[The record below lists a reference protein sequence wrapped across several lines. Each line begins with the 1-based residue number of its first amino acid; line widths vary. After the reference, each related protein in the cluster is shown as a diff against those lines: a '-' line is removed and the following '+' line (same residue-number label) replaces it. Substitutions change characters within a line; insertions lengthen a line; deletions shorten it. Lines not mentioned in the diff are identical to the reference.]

1 MDQLKGHKCYSCKK
15 SSSELTK
22 LPFGRLICTNCIDLE
37 CKNEL
42 ESERDDLDRL
52 DPRSLLLDRVDAHFW
67 HLSQLGGNRAHKL
80 ALARS
85 QINEIVNCYIRCAR
99 GRYKPVSDAYRL
111 QVSMNCMV
119 FKSCLED
126 QLNHQLDLI
135 DSHGHEVV
143 KNHTS
148 NAAKVLSRIDEL
160 LGALKKIEFE
170 SEAQVS
176 EYEAK
181 IRHEL
186 FQCRLILSNGR
197 MLTVKPVQGRRS
209 KLATLENNQVHGFNF
224 VFILVFY

>member
-1 MDQLKGHKCYSCKK
+1 MDLLKGHKCYSCK

-22 LPFGRLICTNCIDLE
+22 LPFGRVICTNCIDLE

-42 ESERDDLDRL
+42 ESEQDDLDRL
-52 DPRSLLLDRVDAHFW
+52 DPRSLLLDRVDAHFR
-67 HLSQLGGNRAHKL
+67 HLSQLGGNKATKL
-80 ALARS
+80 ARARS
-85 QINEIVNCYIRCAR
+85 QINDIVHYDIQYAR
-99 GRYKPVSDAYRL
+99 GRFKPLSEEYRL
-111 QVSMNCMV
+111 RVDMDYMV
-119 FKSCLED
+119 FKRCIED
-126 QLNHQLDLI
+126 QLNRQFDFI

-170 SEAQVS
+170 SEAQVR

-186 FQCRLILSNGR
+186 FQCQLILSNGR
-197 MLTVKPVQGRRS
+197 MLTVKSVQGQRS
-209 KLATLENNQVHGFNF
+209 KLGSLENNDVHGFNL
-224 VFILVFY
+224 VFNLVFY